1 MFLQHEYLECPFCKK
16 GTIQFLYKPS
26 VYSAKRTSC
35 RAGRS
40 TKMSKSSEEV
50 VITTEKCPECGKTA
64 EEIEKKWREEGV
76 I

>member
-1 MFLQHEYLECPFCKK
+1 MFLQYEYLECPFCKK

-35 RAGRS
+35 RAGKS
-40 TKMSKSSEEV
+40 TKMSKSSEQ
-50 VITTEKCPECGKTA
+50 VIISTQKCPECGKTA
-64 EEIEKKWREEGV
+64 EEIEKKWKEEGV

>member
-1 MFLQHEYLECPFCKK
+1 M
-16 GTIQFLYKPS
+16 
-26 VYSAKRTSC
+26 YSAKRTSC

>member
-16 GTIQFLYKPS
+16 GTIQFLHQPS
-26 VYSAKRTSC
+26 VYSPKRTNC
-35 RAGRS
+35 RAGKS

-50 VITTEKCPECGKTA
+50 VITTDKCPECGKTA

>member
-16 GTIQFLYKPS
+16 GIIKFLYKPS
-26 VYSAKRTSC
+26 MYSAKRTSC

-40 TKMSKSSEEV
+40 TTMRKSSEEV
-50 VITTEKCPECGKTA
+50 IISTQKCSECGKTA
-64 EEIEKKWREEGV
+64 EEIAKKWREEGV

>member
-1 MFLQHEYLECPFCKK
+1 MFIERHYLECPFCKK
-16 GTIQFLYKPS
+16 GIIEFLYKPS

-35 RAGRS
+35 RAGKS
-40 TKMSKSSEEV
+40 TTLRKTSEEI
-50 VITTEKCPECGKTA
+50 VIITQKCPVCGKTA